1 MNDDLVLLRRYF
13 EEGCEESFR
22 ALVEKHLPVVYGAA
36 LRRVGGDRHLAEDV
50 SQHVFIELARC
61 AGRLSADVIVAGW
74 LYRATG
80 FTAAKFVR
88 SERRRKDRE
97 AAAAVEEQ
105 PETMNAP
112 NQDATS
118 DWDALQNDLDAAM
131 DQLEELD
138 RNAILLRYFQNQDYR
153 AVGAAL
159 KVSDDTAQKRV
170 SRALEKLRGLL
181 ARRGVAFPVATLG
194 ALLACQAVTTPPPG
208 LCAQIL
214 TKAAAGGALIGG
226 VSGMGRVLMEFLASR
241 AAWGVAGF
249 LLVLAVLAWR
259 STATGSSAL
268 PPGLISCW
276 SADGNAQDRIGG
288 NHAIAEGGVSYAPG
302 RFGQA
307 FRFDGREG
315 TRVKVPSSPS
325 LTFTNAV
332 TVEFW
337 FRPDEDSMMG
347 GLVTKRTEDTNATA
361 TGNLVNYGLSMG
373 RIHADHQ
380 YGICQFFNDP
390 EERGGYHARVG
401 GVSWLESLVP
411 NANFPGAS
419 NRFDSKEN
427 LFEQSAFF
435 PTASRDLSLL
445 RGRWHHLVGTF
456 RQLDGNRVRMIAYFD
471 GEKRNQIVLSGCLA
485 NTVNVAP
492 LSIGG
497 FLTSPFK
504 GCIDEIRI
512 FDRELGAHEV
522 KALFLR

>member
-112 NQDATS
+112 NQDAAS

-131 DQLEELD
+131 DQLEELH

-153 AVGAAL
+153 
-159 KVSDDTAQKRV
+159 
-170 SRALEKLRGLL
+170 
-181 ARRGVAFPVATLG
+181 
-194 ALLACQAVTTPPPG
+194 
-208 LCAQIL
+208 
-214 TKAAAGGALIGG
+214 
-226 VSGMGRVLMEFLASR
+226 
-241 AAWGVAGF
+241 
-249 LLVLAVLAWR
+249 
-259 STATGSSAL
+259 
-268 PPGLISCW
+268 
-276 SADGNAQDRIGG
+276 
-288 NHAIAEGGVSYAPG
+288 
-302 RFGQA
+302 
-307 FRFDGREG
+307 
-315 TRVKVPSSPS
+315 
-325 LTFTNAV
+325 
-332 TVEFW
+332 
-337 FRPDEDSMMG
+337 
-347 GLVTKRTEDTNATA
+347 KRTEDTNATA

-445 RGRWHHLVGTF
+445 RGRWHHLAGTF

-485 NTVNVAP
+485 NTVNIAP